1 MYSETSK
8 PGSGKVGLFG
18 GIGVKRVSTPVR
30 DTKTGAIYNSK
41 YQAGKA
47 LASEA
52 GANPTDRFAWYKLI
66 ARFPGRF
73 VEVTSEKSGEL
84 YNSGKSGVRLPQ
96 PKQSSDLPGAIEAVL
111 CHKGKKMLEAARM
124 RRKAED
130 EEERY
135 GDHIQAM
142 LEQFTTGNLVKA
154 FLAGA
159 IDAMIYDTACSLDF
173 TKKKAKPGDYSGYPL
188 RKRLIKKIFDEGI
201 R

>member
-8 PGSGKVGLFG
+8 SGSGKVGLFG
-18 GIGVKRVSTPVR
+18 GKRVSTPIR

-52 GANPTDRFAWYKLI
+52 GANPADRFAWYKLR

-73 VEVTSEKSGEL
+73 VEVSSEKSGEL
-84 YNSGKSGVRLPQ
+84 YNSGKSGVGLPQ
-96 PKQSSDLPGAIEAVL
+96 PKQSSDLSAAVEAVL
-111 CHKGKKMLEAARM
+111 CHKGKKMMKVARM
-124 RRKAED
+124 RRKAKD
-130 EEERY
+130 DKERY
-135 GDHIQAM
+135 GDHIQDM
-142 LEQFTTGNLVKA
+142 LEQFAKDSLVKA

-173 TKKKAKPGDYSGYPL
+173 TKKKGKPGDYSGYPL
-188 RKRLIKKIFDEGI
+188 RKRLIKEIFDEGI